1 VEKIKPGQG
10 KATEEWRP
18 SSWLSLLPRRNF
30 RRAFFLLL
38 ILLAVLAIKR
48 SGGLRLGT
56 IFDAMAPP
64 ATLAPSSEGPAY
76 HLHVVPAKPGSP

>member
-1 VEKIKPGQG
+1 MDENKPGKE
-10 KATEEWRP
+10 KATEEGRP
-18 SSWLSLLPRRNF
+18 PSWLSLLPRRNF

-48 SGGLRLGT
+48 SGGVRLGT

-64 ATLAPSSEGPAY
+64 ATPAPSSEEPAY
-76 HLHVVPAKPGSP
+76 HLHVVPAKPRSP